1 MPPGSMRGY
10 SRLENLYVS
19 LYFVYSDLWSLLS
32 NNNNNSN
39 NQIVIMSTIK
49 IAMSF
54 KERFP
59 KCCPFSFKFV
69 KINK

>member
-1 MPPGSMRGY
+1 
-10 SRLENLYVS
+10 
-19 LYFVYSDLWSLLS
+19 
-32 NNNNNSN
+32 
-39 NQIVIMSTIK
+39 MSTIK

-69 KINK
+69 KILRWRNNKKLSSTNSHLQLFFRK

>member
-1 MPPGSMRGY
+1 
-10 SRLENLYVS
+10 
-19 LYFVYSDLWSLLS
+19 
-32 NNNNNSN
+32 
-39 NQIVIMSTIK
+39 MSTIK

-69 KINK
+69 KILRWRNNKKTFLDKFSLTVILQEINE